1 MFNKIKNNRKVA
13 TVKKKEQEMSGVKS
27 VFLPALLLVG
37 SALQIHAEN
46 VWRSWPRDD
55 QHIKVVSQNGAVE
68 FSIQDFH
75 GEASCY
81 TYFPVSGSS
90 RKLLRFQYRN
100 TRITQGKRFRQQL
113 KLMFTAGDAQYGSRG
128 IVTLDLP
135 VRTKD
140 TEFRYEFMPPEG
152 ADKFRLLLPVWND
165 GNGTFHISN
174 LSLRDL
180 PDTASIP
187 YLSNAPSL
195 NGKIDNSWQKT
206 GRLGNFCVIG
216 SDEASRLDTSLQM
229 AYDGEFLYAAFRCSE
244 PEMNRIKRN
253 MTQFDSQVWSDDS
266 VELMVAAPNQEAR
279 QYILNVN
286 GTRWDGR
293 LSVRVPGDPW
303 RAEESWNGK
312 WKGAASAGKDGYTA
326 VFAIPFSDFGAGP
339 SGKWRINAVRHA
351 RASIRESS
359 HLNCFEGPFNNVEK
373 FATLEL
379 DAPRTAMLRRYT
391 EPISAAPLKI
401 VRRPLQ
407 AEKLAYRDALSP
419 RIMGMAGTVTKQL
432 YSSSF
437 QRKHAS
443 DWTKIRDQAFKEIAA
458 SGMEAP
464 AVFPWVSARFGSRQ
478 AAEKYAERSKTGF
491 LLAMH
496 NTSHSAAALSRGAKF
511 SKPSLKNSVN
521 AIDPVLRNVITDW
534 LNGYLAKEP
543 WVKPLTIMVRGFD
556 EPSNNLEEIFSF
568 AKNPQNRENLND
580 LDALI
585 RREYGAGRYGIYD
598 AFADN
603 RDPEAPFRRIAFLR
617 YWNDRLDE
625 ANAFYRNEVKRHF
638 PQIPFTPVVV
648 NTVAN
653 YRGIVDFA
661 RLAKHADWIG
671 VDPYPTSTL
680 AVLGRARALYHTG
693 FSVKMARDLSGG
705 KPVYSFIQAFRY
717 HGRAPKGT
725 ELDEWVAQALK
736 NGAEILNYYS
746 DANLET
752 CPEVFHAAL
761 ETARKAK
768 STRLLRLPVTPALGV
783 LYSDFDF
790 WGRAD
795 DAAHRYYALYAIL
808 GESLGIPFEYISASS
823 AASGQKNLKSCQLL
837 IVPGLRFAEPGI
849 AEKLIRYVKDG
860 GALVIFDPEAL
871 SFAPDGSETPEIRHN
886 LFGLNAPLRPVAAS
900 CLKPGPA
907 SGISPDCKLPLAAVK
922 NMRDGGR
929 VHAFSVQMPKDAE
942 LLALYS
948 DGACAG
954 FKRNFGKGVVYFFAA
969 QPFGNSDFAVMK
981 TGWNVFFTALAQKWK
996 CPQKQE
1002 YWNYQLPGN
1011 KEQK

>member
-1 MFNKIKNNRKVA
+1 
-13 TVKKKEQEMSGVKS
+13 
-27 VFLPALLLVG
+27 
-37 SALQIHAEN
+37 
-46 VWRSWPRDD
+46 
-55 QHIKVVSQNGAVE
+55 
-68 FSIQDFH
+68 
-75 GEASCY
+75 
-81 TYFPVSGSS
+81 
-90 RKLLRFQYRN
+90 
-100 TRITQGKRFRQQL
+100 
-113 KLMFTAGDAQYGSRG
+113 
-128 IVTLDLP
+128 
-135 VRTKD
+135 
-140 TEFRYEFMPPEG
+140 
-152 ADKFRLLLPVWND
+152 
-165 GNGTFHISN
+165 
-174 LSLRDL
+174 
-180 PDTASIP
+180 
-187 YLSNAPSL
+187 
-195 NGKIDNSWQKT
+195 
-206 GRLGNFCVIG
+206 
-216 SDEASRLDTSLQM
+216 
-229 AYDGEFLYAAFRCSE
+229 
-244 PEMNRIKRN
+244 
-253 MTQFDSQVWSDDS
+253 
-266 VELMVAAPNQEAR
+266 
-279 QYILNVN
+279 
-286 GTRWDGR
+286 
-293 LSVRVPGDPW
+293 
-303 RAEESWNGK
+303 
-312 WKGAASAGKDGYTA
+312 
-326 VFAIPFSDFGAGP
+326 
-339 SGKWRINAVRHA
+339 
-351 RASIRESS
+351 
-359 HLNCFEGPFNNVEK
+359 
-373 FATLEL
+373 
-379 DAPRTAMLRRYT
+379 
-391 EPISAAPLKI
+391 
-401 VRRPLQ
+401 
-407 AEKLAYRDALSP
+407 
-419 RIMGMAGTVTKQL
+419 
-432 YSSSF
+432 
-437 QRKHAS
+437 
-443 DWTKIRDQAFKEIAA
+443 
-458 SGMEAP
+458 
-464 AVFPWVSARFGSRQ
+464 
-478 AAEKYAERSKTGF
+478 
-491 LLAMH
+491 
-496 NTSHSAAALSRGAKF
+496 
-511 SKPSLKNSVN
+511 
-521 AIDPVLRNVITDW
+521 
-534 LNGYLAKEP
+534 
-543 WVKPLTIMVRGFD
+543 
-556 EPSNNLEEIFSF
+556 
-568 AKNPQNRENLND
+568 
-580 LDALI
+580 
-585 RREYGAGRYGIYD
+585 
-598 AFADN
+598 
-603 RDPEAPFRRIAFLR
+603 
-617 YWNDRLDE
+617 
-625 ANAFYRNEVKRHF
+625 
-638 PQIPFTPVVV
+638 
-648 NTVAN
+648 
-653 YRGIVDFA
+653 
-661 RLAKHADWIG
+661 
-671 VDPYPTSTL
+671 
-680 AVLGRARALYHTG
+680 
-693 FSVKMARDLSGG
+693 MARDLSGG